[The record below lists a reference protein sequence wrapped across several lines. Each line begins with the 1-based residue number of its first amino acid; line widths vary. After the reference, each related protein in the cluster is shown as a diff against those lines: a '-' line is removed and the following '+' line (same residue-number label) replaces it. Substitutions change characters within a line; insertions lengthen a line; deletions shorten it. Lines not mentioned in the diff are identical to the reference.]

1 MEDTVQFEMINTT
14 AAGWTPWGHG
24 SINQL
29 VATNRVRACT
39 RTPKAR
45 RLAPSRTHSPRFGP
59 RY

>member
-1 MEDTVQFEMINTT
+1 MQFEMINTT

-39 RTPKAR
+39 RT
-45 RLAPSRTHSPRFGP
+45 SPWIGSLWIGDVFRGA
-59 RY
+59 